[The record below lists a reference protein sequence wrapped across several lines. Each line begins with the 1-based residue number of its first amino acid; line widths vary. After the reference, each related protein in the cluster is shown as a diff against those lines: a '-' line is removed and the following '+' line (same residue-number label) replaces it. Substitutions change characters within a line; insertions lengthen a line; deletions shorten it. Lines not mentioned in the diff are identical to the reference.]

1 MANNY
6 RLITVLNASAGDE
19 ALASLTDSV
28 KAKLESGATIKSFD
42 IVGTKELAYEI
53 EGQRSGSYVQAYF
66 SAESDFPK
74 ELERVLKITDG
85 VLRFLI
91 VSVGE

>member
-6 RLITVLNASAGDE
+6 RLITVVKASAGDE
-19 ALASLTDSV
+19 ALASLADSV
-28 KAKLESGATIKSFD
+28 KVRRESGGRIKSVD
-42 IVGTKELAYEI
+42 VVCSRELAYES
-53 EGQRSGSYVQAYF
+53 EGQESGCYVQAYF

>member
-1 MANNY
+1 MSGLPDRIVQKEVNEMANNY

-19 ALASLTDSV
+19 ALAS
-28 KAKLESGATIKSFD
+28 SFD
-42 IVGTKELAYEI
+42 IVGNKELAYEI
-53 EGQRSGSYVQAYF
+53 EGQKSGCYVQAYF